1 MLPPHA
7 MPSLTEPAH
16 TDRRSTSSGT
26 SLTGEPHSAPPAA
39 SSHQLSLGATT
50 PASRIL
56 APTQVSAARTTP
68 SSSTHRKPVPSA
80 ARLSASTSRLPRR
93 DTSAPTALTGDTKW
107 AARVTQRAADNEASN
122 PSPRLSSALVTDSG
136 RSVSVEKPLPPRPVA
151 SVATTASPSKDGRT
165 LVDASE
171 QPLRLSVG
179 DGWPSLTPRS
189 ISAPEHHFTAVA
201 KTSASSIPRRTSGT
215 ILTAEGNRLTSHAS
229 SAYIR
234 DATNSRASGLTGRS
248 SNPSFVSAEESVG
261 GDVQS
266 QTASVVDAASP
277 QRGDRG
283 TASNLSTPNYPPRTH
298 SLAALNSY
306 SDITSPIA
314 ADYPDVSTLPDGMQ
328 DDVYSPGYE
337 SRQQNASP
345 ANFSRLRSAMNPHRT
360 SLSSVHTTGSDTDRT
375 ASRIPIPG
383 SKKATLVQLQTQNL
397 GSDAEEHSPT
407 FGQRRLISPSA
418 LALLDQGRKRRLL
431 RLNTNNSLA
440 SDSSQP
446 VAYTGREFRAG
457 KYSGGSSPANTT
469 GASSSDEDEVTTPV
483 SQPSLPRSGS
493 MAKLTIGDAAT
504 DRFESPLSSPF
515 DNPRLR
521 RLPPSNSRLTRPL
534 ETIPSQSML
543 IPEPPHL
550 PKSRFSTV
558 AKQLSHAQTK
568 DLPSTDANN
577 LRGANRE
584 QLREMLNAVQTEDDE
599 REKDGVPGLDTETK
613 NHLTR
618 TLSQLE
624 GQGTPPSEFVD
635 YDQLQAMFGQI
646 TRSTS
651 NAPTSNTYLDNVAAA
666 FKFVERGSVS
676 STQLEMSGREDQEV
690 QTLVET
696 HGHHT
701 TMDTANST
709 PAISKWSDS
718 TPSAINDS
726 TELRKAALSSI
737 GFPSATNIPSIT
749 AKSPLEDEQAGGP
762 DIPTRNSSPTL
773 GSGKIYEEKKSTG
786 SVRRARENMNIGERG
801 GYASMTKAS
810 VHKKTAKTPA
820 SESNKFR
827 KAGSSRGRNSGST
840 SAGMNSPRTRTVRGH
855 PDERVGR
862 SVGNFSTIGGPRPR
876 SKSRTMIDKFT
887 GIFHRR
893 EKKSQQIPA
902 PPLPPL
908 ELERYTSEATLEVEI
923 DNSHL
928 YRSSPTPPVPAIPA
942 LHQSPFG
949 EPRSSSRA
957 TNASDQSLSS
967 ILAED
972 HEAALNSV
980 RTLTEK
986 LVSKAKM
993 QTSPERKARLLNF
1006 ASVSTHSP
1014 FP

>member
-1 MLPPHA
+1 M
-7 MPSLTEPAH
+7 
-16 TDRRSTSSGT
+16 
-26 SLTGEPHSAPPAA
+26 
-39 SSHQLSLGATT
+39 
-50 PASRIL
+50 
-56 APTQVSAARTTP
+56 
-68 SSSTHRKPVPSA
+68 
-80 ARLSASTSRLPRR
+80 
-93 DTSAPTALTGDTKW
+93 
-107 AARVTQRAADNEASN
+107 
-122 PSPRLSSALVTDSG
+122 
-136 RSVSVEKPLPPRPVA
+136 
-151 SVATTASPSKDGRT
+151 
-165 LVDASE
+165 
-171 QPLRLSVG
+171 
-179 DGWPSLTPRS
+179 
-189 ISAPEHHFTAVA
+189 
-201 KTSASSIPRRTSGT
+201 
-215 ILTAEGNRLTSHAS
+215 
-229 SAYIR
+229 
-234 DATNSRASGLTGRS
+234 
-248 SNPSFVSAEESVG
+248 SAEESVG

-277 QRGDRG
+277 QGGDRG
-283 TASNLSTPNYPPRTH
+283 TASNLSTPNYPPRSH

-314 ADYPDVSTLPDGMQ
+314 GDYIMYPDVSTLPDGMQ

-345 ANFSRLRSAMNPHRT
+345 ANFSRLRSAQNPHRT
-360 SLSSVHTTGSDTDRT
+360 SLSSVHTTGSDTDRI

-383 SKKATLVQLQTQNL
+383 SRKATLVQLQTQNL
-397 GSDAEEHSPT
+397 ESDAEEHSPT
-407 FGQRRLISPSA
+407 FGQRRLISPGA
-418 LALLDQGRKRRLL
+418 LAILDQGRKRRLL
-431 RLNTNNSLA
+431 RLNTNNSRA
-440 SDSSQP
+440 SDSSQR
-446 VAYTGREFRAG
+446 VAHTVREVRAR

-493 MAKLTIGDAAT
+493 MAKLTLGDAAT
-504 DRFESPLSSPF
+504 DRFEPLSSPI

-534 ETIPSQSML
+534 ETIPSQSIL
-543 IPEPPHL
+543 IPEEPEVKSL

-558 AKQLSHAQTK
+558 ATQLSQAQTK
-568 DLPSTDANN
+568 DLPSTDANT

-599 REKDGVPGLDTETK
+599 REKDGVPGFDTETK

-635 YDQLQAMFGQI
+635 YDKLQAMFGQI
-646 TRSTS
+646 TWSTS
-651 NAPTSNTYLDNVAAA
+651 NAPARNTHLDNVAAA
-666 FKFVERGSVS
+666 FRFVERGSVS
-676 STQLEMSGREDQEV
+676 STQLEMRGREDQEF

-718 TPSAINDS
+718 TPSAIGDS
-726 TELRKAALSSI
+726 TELLRKAALSSI

-749 AKSPLEDEQAGGP
+749 AKSPPLEDEQASGP

-773 GSGKIYEEKKSTG
+773 GSAKIYQEKKSTG
-786 SVRRARENMNIGERG
+786 SVRRARDNMNMGERG

-810 VHKKTAKTPA
+810 VNKKTAKTPA

-827 KAGSSRGRNSGST
+827 KAGSSRGRNSSST
-840 SAGMNSPRTRTVRGH
+840 SAGMNSPRARTVRGH

-862 SVGNFSTIGGPRPR
+862 SVGNFSTISGPRSR
-876 SKSRTMIDKFT
+876 SKSRTILDKVT
-887 GIFHRR
+887 GYFHRR

-908 ELERYTSEATLEVEI
+908 ELERYPSEVALNVEI

-986 LVSKAKM
+986 LVSKARL
-993 QTSPERKARLLNF
+993 QTSPDRKARLLNF
-1006 ASVSTHSP
+1006 ASILSDGQIGAREAQLNAEIARQMATAAEMSYRKTKRAVQWMEKLASGLVQDTVRR
-1014 FP
+1014 